1 MWKIKSRFV
10 KNIKGRNIFDFIK
23 RLDPWESS
31 SAVKSNKI
39 PYVVNFKQ
47 GLNLMKDAFKPKPVS
62 IETAKRNVRN
72 IKSAY
77 QSYKRKGGTK
87 SLGKWAIDNG
97 FASKPTF

>member
-1 MWKIKSRFV
+1 
-10 KNIKGRNIFDFIK
+10 
-23 RLDPWESS
+23 
-31 SAVKSNKI
+31 
-39 PYVVNFKQ
+39 
-47 GLNLMKDAFKPKPVS
+47 MKDAFKPKPVS